1 VVYLSAA
8 LLVLVPGR
16 GVSMTLL
23 HAVGDAVVG
32 RRDVTLG
39 RHPTESQVRRAA
51 AQCFGIGLD
60 EAVHTPNQSIHHLFC
75 VHAMRVR
82 SVSLLVGAVVYCAFA
97 INRSKCILN
106 SPKLPMKL
114 GLF

>member
-1 VVYLSAA
+1 
-8 LLVLVPGR
+8 
-16 GVSMTLL
+16 MTLL

-39 RHPTESQVRRAA
+39 HHPTESQVRRAA

-60 EAVHTPNQSIHHLFC
+60 EAVHTPNQSIHHLFIYLFYLFIYLFC

-97 INRSKCILN
+97 INRSKWILN

>member
-1 VVYLSAA
+1 
-8 LLVLVPGR
+8 
-16 GVSMTLL
+16 MTLL

-60 EAVHTPNQSIHHLFC
+60 ETVHLPNQSTVCF

-82 SVSLLVGAVVYCAFA
+82 SMSLFVGAVYLRSVPHQRVLITEVVLAF
-97 INRSKCILN
+97 
-106 SPKLPMKL
+106 
-114 GLF
+114 GGT

>member
-60 EAVHTPNQSIHHLFC
+60 EAVHTPNQSIHHLFLVLFILCACHARAIGVTIGWRSSVLC
-75 VHAMRVR
+75 VCH
-82 SVSLLVGAVVYCAFA
+82 
-97 INRSKCILN
+97 
-106 SPKLPMKL
+106 
-114 GLF
+114 